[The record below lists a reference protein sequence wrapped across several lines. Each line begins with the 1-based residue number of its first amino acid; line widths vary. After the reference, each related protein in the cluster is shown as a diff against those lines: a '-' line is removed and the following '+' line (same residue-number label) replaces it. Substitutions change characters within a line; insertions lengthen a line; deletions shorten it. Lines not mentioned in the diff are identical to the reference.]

1 MLALYRKYRPKTL
14 SDVLGQ
20 EAVSEI
26 LKNASRLDRLSH
38 AYLFYGPK
46 GSGKTTTARIIAKIA
61 NCEKR
66 QQDKEFKKL
75 GEPCN
80 ECRPC
85 LEIDKGQALDVIEI
99 DAASNRGI
107 DEIRNLKESI
117 RVSPA
122 SYSYKVYIIDEVHQ
136 LTKDAFN
143 ALLKTLEEPPAH
155 AILILVTTE
164 IEKMP
169 ATIVSR
175 TQRFHFKKLA
185 LNIIIEKLKSIVKAE
200 NINISESAIEL
211 IAATAAGSF
220 RDAESLLDQIASLKN
235 ADQTLINAD
244 QKKDQRAIRGSLA
257 DQRESA
263 IDTKDVEKILGQVA
277 FGRTSELAE
286 LLIKNDLSASLDF
299 LSKINDSGYNLV
311 QFNKDLI
318 HYFRRVLALRF
329 SPELGNHFSRELTD
343 QELVLVKK
351 HSQMIDPEKTIKLIK
366 SLIEAYTEM
375 RYSPFVI
382 VPLEV
387 AIIECLKQKSYE
399 A

>member
-1 MLALYRKYRPKTL
+1 MSSTHNNIKIYINMLALYRKYRPKNL
-14 SDVLGQ
+14 SDILGQ

-80 ECRPC
+80 TCRPC

-122 SYSYKVYIIDEVHQ
+122 SYSYKVYIIDEAHQ
-136 LTKDAFN
+136 LTRDAFN
-143 ALLKTLEEPPAH
+143 AVLKTLEEPPAH

-185 LNIIIEKLKSIVKAE
+185 LTIIIEKLKSIVKAE
-200 NINISESAIEL
+200 NINISQPAIEL

-220 RDAESLLDQIASLKN
+220 RDAESLLDQIASLKY
-235 ADQTLINAD
+235 AELHG
-244 QKKDQRAIRGSLA
+244 KGP
-257 DQRESA
+257 RESA
-263 IDTKDVEKILGQVA
+263 ITAKDVEKILGQVT

-286 LLIKNDLSASLDF
+286 LLIKNDLSSSLDF
-299 LSKINDSGYNLV
+299 LSKINESGYNLV

-329 SPELGNHFSRELTD
+329 SPELENHFSRELTD
-343 QELVLVKK
+343 QELATVKK
-351 HSQMIDPEKTIKLIK
+351 HSRMIESEKTIKLIK

-375 RYSPFVI
+375 RYSPFAI

-387 AIIECLKQKSYE
+387 AIIECLRG
-399 A
+399 